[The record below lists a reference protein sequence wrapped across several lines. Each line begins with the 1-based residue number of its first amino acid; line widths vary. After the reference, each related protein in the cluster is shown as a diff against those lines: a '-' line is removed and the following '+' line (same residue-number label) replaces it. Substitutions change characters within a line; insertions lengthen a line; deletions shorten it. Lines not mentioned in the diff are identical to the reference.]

1 LIRLTLLGTA
11 ALVGPDGPVHGR
23 AAQRMR
29 LAFLAILAAAR
40 GAPVSR
46 DRIVGLIWPE
56 HGDDRA
62 RRLLSEALY
71 VVRKELGES
80 VIEASG
86 DDLRL
91 DPTSLPSDLEDFR
104 AALEEGRPEAAVE
117 AYGGPFLDGFF
128 IEGAPP
134 FESWVDG
141 ERAELARAYGT
152 ALRELARGADDRG
165 DARASVAW
173 WQRLA
178 AHDRFD
184 ASVAIRLMEALEAA
198 GNRAAAIRHAQVH
211 AALLR
216 EELDAE
222 PDPEVEALAQ
232 RLRDAPRTVGLQAAS
247 ASAGAAEASA
257 TEEGTPEP
265 GEFVTV
271 PPSAPRAESSH
282 HASTRPDVAPP
293 PTGRP
298 LRRDPRAIVATAL
311 VVIVVLTLWWRAGG
325 RDQTATGGGDDGTP
339 LVVAPFDVQSAGDA
353 GDVAFLS
360 RGIATLLATA
370 LDGAGGLSA
379 IDSRRVLSLA
389 DRRPELASARLAE
402 RLGAPA
408 RVEGT
413 AVVSRDLLRVEA
425 RLVDAAAGSDAVATA
440 EAPLDSLF
448 ALVDELATQ
457 LLAARGADPLTGVA
471 ARSTSSLE
479 AFKAFQAGADAF
491 RATRYEEAVVAF
503 QRAVD
508 LDPEYALAHYR
519 LSAAAQ
525 WAFDFARARVAI
537 RAAQRDA
544 ARLPD
549 RERSLVDAWEA
560 FLAGEAERAERQ
572 YEALVAQ
579 RPEDA
584 EAWAGL
590 GEVLVHYN
598 PLRGRPSEEA
608 LEPFR
613 RAVALDPGVGEA
625 RFHLLEFAAA
635 ARDSAAFDT
644 LFAPVDPGSDQAL
657 VWSAVRAFG
666 WGDEA
671 ERSRVAAALGDGDPI
686 AYGVALGR
694 LAANLGDLS
703 AAAQLG
709 ALPDPPLDT
718 PELRAAGQILLASV
732 EAARGRPRAATD
744 LLASARP
751 AEPDW
756 ARELAALF
764 ALMPGAPTDRGQLRA
779 LYEDLQAWSPE
790 ERSPNIGFFLGAH
803 ADVHRQLRSYLL
815 GLLAVRLGQAPEA
828 EAHAAEL
835 EGLGRSGER
844 AAFGLELASSVRA
857 HAAAARGDLA
867 GAEALLRDL
876 APNAPTERIMISPFF
891 ARTPDRWLRA
901 TVARRRDDPEAALR
915 WLGSLADGYDF
926 LYAARAHLAMAEI
939 LEEEGRAAE
948 ASAHYRRFLELHRD
962 AEPPLRSELEEVRR
976 RIEPLIDR
984 R

>member
-1 LIRLTLLGTA
+1 MIRLTLLGAA
-11 ALVGPDGPVHGR
+11 ALVGSDGPVHGR

-46 DRIVGLIWPE
+46 DRVVGLIWPE

-91 DPTSLPSDLEDFR
+91 DPAALPSDLEDFR
-104 AALEEGRPEAAVE
+104 AAIEDGRPEAAVE

-141 ERAELARAYGT
+141 ERAELARAYGD
-152 ALRELARGADDRG
+152 ALRRLARGADERG

-184 ASVAIRLMEALEAA
+184 ASVSIRLMEALEAA
-198 GNRAAAIRHAQVH
+198 GNRAAAIRHARVH

-232 RLRDAPRTVGLQAAS
+232 RLRDAPRTVGLRGGSAAGGS
-247 ASAGAAEASA
+247 AEASA
-257 TEEGTPEP
+257 SPDEP
-265 GEFVTV
+265 PHEAS
-271 PPSAPRAESSH
+271 PPL
-282 HASTRPDVAPP
+282 DVAPRP
-293 PTGRP
+293 GRP
-298 LRRDPRAIVATAL
+298 LRRAPRAVGVAAI
-311 VVIVVLTLWWRAGG
+311 VVIALLALWWRAGD
-325 RDQTATGGGDDGTP
+325 RDQPTAAAGEDGTA
-339 LVVAPFDVQSAGDA
+339 LVVAPFDVQSGGDA

-370 LDGAGGLSA
+370 LDGAGGLSPV
-379 IDSRRVLSLA
+379 DSRRVLSLA
-389 DRRPELASARLAE
+389 DRRPALAAARLAE
-402 RLGAPA
+402 RLGATA

-425 RLVDAAAGSDAVATA
+425 RLVDAAADSDALATA

-448 ALVDELATQ
+448 ALVDDLATQ

-479 AFKAFQAGADAF
+479 AFKSFQAGADAF
-491 RATRYEEAVVAF
+491 RGTRYEEAVVAF
-503 QRAVD
+503 QRAVE

-525 WAFDFARARVAI
+525 WAFDFPRARVAI
-537 RAAQRDA
+537 RAAQRHVT
-544 ARLPD
+544 RLPE
-549 RERSLVDAWEA
+549 RERALVDAWEA
-560 FLAGEAERAERQ
+560 FLAGEPERAERQ

-608 LEPFR
+608 LAPFR

-644 LFAPVDPGSDQAL
+644 LFAPVDAGSDQAL

-671 ERSRVAAALGDGDPI
+671 ERTRVAAALGDGDPI

-694 LAANLGDLS
+694 LAANLGDLD
-703 AAAQLG
+703 AAARLG
-709 ALPDPPLDT
+709 SLPDPPLDT
-718 PELRAAGQILLASV
+718 PELRAAGQILRASV
-732 EAARGRPRAATD
+732 EAARGRPRAAAD
-744 LLASARP
+744 LLASARA

-756 ARELAALF
+756 TRELAALF
-764 ALMPGAPTDRGQLRA
+764 ALMPGAPTDPERLRA

-815 GLLAVRLGQAPEA
+815 GLLAVRLGRASEA
-828 EAHAAEL
+828 EAHVAEL
-835 EGLGRSGER
+835 EGLGRSGES
-844 AAFGLELASSVRA
+844 AAFGLGLASSVRA

-891 ARTPDRWLRA
+891 ARAPDRWLRA
-901 TVARRRDDPEAALR
+901 AVARRTGDPEAALR
-915 WLGSLADGYDF
+915 WLTSLADGYDF
-926 LYAARAHLAMAEI
+926 LYAAPAHLAMAEI
-939 LEEEGRAAE
+939 LEEEGRSDEAA
-948 ASAHYRRFLELHRD
+948 AHYRRFLELHRD
-962 AEPPLRSELEEVRR
+962 AEPPLRSNLNEARGRLERG
-976 RIEPLIDR
+976 IDR